1 MAKITYVEPGG
12 NRREVDV
19 DAGDSVMQVAIK
31 NNVVG
36 IVAECGGNRICGTCH
51 VHVDEKWYSKLPL
64 PEQGEREMLEG
75 VVDPVPTSRLS
86 CQLQLSEKLDGLI
99 VYVAESQF

>member
-12 NRREVDV
+12 NRREVEV
-19 DAGDSVMQVAIK
+19 GNGDSIMQGAIK

-51 VHVDEKWYSKLPL
+51 IHVDERWYSKLSL
-64 PEQGEREMLEG
+64 PEQGERDMLEG

-86 CQLQLSEKLDGLI
+86 CQLRISENLGGLI
-99 VYVAESQF
+99 VYIAESQF

>member
-1 MAKITYVEPGG
+1 MNQLMAKITYVEPGG

-51 VHVDEKWYSKLPL
+51 IHVYED
-64 PEQGEREMLEG
+64 
-75 VVDPVPTSRLS
+75 
-86 CQLQLSEKLDGLI
+86 
-99 VYVAESQF
+99 